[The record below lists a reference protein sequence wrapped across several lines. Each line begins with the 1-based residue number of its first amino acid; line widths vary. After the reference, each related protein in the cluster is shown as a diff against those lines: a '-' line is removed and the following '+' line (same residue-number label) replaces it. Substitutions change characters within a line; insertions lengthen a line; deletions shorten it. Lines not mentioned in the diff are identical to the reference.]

1 MSVYINSTGRFLP
14 GPAIDNEAIEDVLG
28 LVDGKP
34 SRLKKRILK
43 NNGIQT
49 RHYAIN
55 AQHETTHQNEDL
67 AYEAAH
73 RALERSPLEADDI
86 GFLSCATTQGDM
98 VLPGFGS
105 MVQARLNMPR
115 VELVTTHGIC
125 H

>member
-14 GPAIDNEAIEDVLG
+14 GPAIDNESIEDVLG

-55 AQHETTHQNEDL
+55 AQHKNCT
-67 AYEAAH
+67 A
-73 RALERSPLEADDI
+73 
-86 GFLSCATTQGDM
+86 
-98 VLPGFGS
+98 
-105 MVQARLNMPR
+105 
-115 VELVTTHGIC
+115 
-125 H
+125 